1 MSRANG
7 DERGIMGESKI
18 ATFRDLRTLVH
29 TLKKWLL
36 IAAGT
41 LCVCLGIT
49 GIFLPLLPTTPFL
62 LLAAAC
68 YAASSDRFYR
78 WLINNRWFGR
88 YIRNY
93 REGRGLT
100 LTAKILSVTM
110 LWAAIGYS
118 AGFVVQSV
126 YARFALI
133 AIAVAV
139 TSHILSRPT
148 YRESG
153 IA

>member
-1 MSRANG
+1 MSETN
-7 DERGIMGESKI
+7 ITTS
-18 ATFRDLRTLVH
+18 RDLRAVLRTV
-29 TLKKWLL
+29 KKALL
-36 IAAGT
+36 ITIGT
-41 LCVCLGIT
+41 ACVCLGFA

-68 YAASSDRFYR
+68 YAASSDKFYR
-78 WLINNRWFGR
+78 WLIGNRWFGR

-100 LTAKILSVTM
+100 VTAKLLSIIT

-118 AGFVVQSV
+118 AGFAIESV
-126 YARFALI
+126 YARIALI

-148 YRESG
+148 YREPG
-153 IA
+153 KTRAPEK